1 MMRLMTAN
9 SASNG
14 PAGRTSQ
21 TAERAQTDQSLRVER
36 DKVDDALSE
45 HLAAIEE
52 TADIVIATARRRADA
67 LLAAARADTDRH
79 AQATGATSLIAGE
92 RERADAV
99 VKSERATAD
108 QTVREERAEHVE
120 LLTRER
126 GNTDKDLSVERGR
139 ADLAVITRDQVLGI
153 VSHDLRDILT
163 TVMGF
168 AALIE
173 KGPAPDQATLYAQ
186 RISRSGVRMER
197 LIGDLVDV
205 ASIAAGALAVTREMA
220 DLTSVVVEAL
230 DTFQPRAEAAGV
242 VLTSDLT
249 PPLTGAA
256 FDPARVLQ
264 VLTNLL
270 TNAIK
275 FSPAGGRIVVRASRV
290 GEDIHVSVSDQG
302 IGIPAENIEA
312 VFERFRQVRQNDR
325 RGVGL
330 GLYISKCIV
339 QGHGGRI
346 WADSRLGEGSTF
358 NFTLPLATPT
368 ASAAHQRVARLG
380 GTAATC
386 HGCNPRDRTVT
397 SGTE

>member
-1 MMRLMTAN
+1 MRLMTAN
-9 SASNG
+9 SASNR
-14 PAGRTSQ
+14 PDRAGRTSQ

-36 DKVDDALSE
+36 DTVDDALSE

-67 LLAAARADTDRH
+67 LLAAARADTDSH

-205 ASIAAGALAVTREMA
+205 ASIAAGALAVTREVA
-220 DLTSVVVEAL
+220 DLTPVVVEAL
-230 DTFQPRAEAAGV
+230 DTFQQRAEVAGV
-242 VLTSDLT
+242 VLTSDVT

-275 FSPAGGRIVVRASRV
+275 FSPAGGRIVVRARRV

-302 IGIPAENIEA
+302 IGIPADNIEA

-358 NFTLPLATPT
+358 SFTLPLATPT
-368 ASAAHQRVARLG
+368 ASAAQ
-380 GTAATC
+380 
-386 HGCNPRDRTVT
+386 
-397 SGTE
+397 

>member
-1 MMRLMTAN
+1 MMHLMIAN
-9 SASNG
+9 SASNR
-14 PAGRTSQ
+14 PDRAGRTSQ
-21 TAERAQTDQSLRVER
+21 AAERAQTDQSLRVER

-67 LLAAARADTDRH
+67 LLAAARADTDSH
-79 AQATGATSLIAGE
+79 AEATGATSLIEGE

-99 VKSERATAD
+99 VTSERAIAD
-108 QTVREERAEHVE
+108 QAVREERAEHGE
-120 LLTRER
+120 LLARER
-126 GNTDKDLSVERGR
+126 RDTDKDLSVERGR
-139 ADLAVITRDQVLGI
+139 ADLAVTTRDQVLGI

-173 KGPAPDQATLYAQ
+173 KAPAADQATLYAQ
-186 RISRSGVRMER
+186 RIGRAGVRMAR

-205 ASIAAGALAVTREMA
+205 ASIAAGALAVTREEA
-220 DLTSVVVEAL
+220 DLTPAIVEAV
-230 DTFQPRAEAAGV
+230 DTFQQRAGAAGV
-242 VLTSDLT
+242 LLSVDLT

-256 FDPARVLQ
+256 FDPARLLQ

-302 IGIPAENIEA
+302 IGIPADSIEA

-346 WADSRLGEGSTF
+346 WAESKPGEGSTF
-358 NFTLPLATPT
+358 SFTLPLATPT
-368 ASAAHQRVARLG
+368 ASAAQ
-380 GTAATC
+380 
-386 HGCNPRDRTVT
+386 
-397 SGTE
+397 

>member
-1 MMRLMTAN
+1 M
-9 SASNG
+9 
-14 PAGRTSQ
+14 
-21 TAERAQTDQSLRVER
+21 
-36 DKVDDALSE
+36 
-45 HLAAIEE
+45 
-52 TADIVIATARRRADA
+52 
-67 LLAAARADTDRH
+67 
-79 AQATGATSLIAGE
+79 
-92 RERADAV
+92 
-99 VKSERATAD
+99 
-108 QTVREERAEHVE
+108 
-120 LLTRER
+120 ER
-126 GNTDKDLSVERGR
+126 GP

-186 RISRSGVRMER
+186 RISRAGVRMER
-197 LIGDLVDV
+197 LIGDLIDV
-205 ASIAAGALAVTREMA
+205 ASIAAGALAVTREVA
-220 DLTSVVVEAL
+220 DLTPVVVEAL
-230 DTFQPRAEAAGV
+230 DTFQQRAEVAGV

-290 GEDIHVSVSDQG
+290 GKDIHVSVSDQG
-302 IGIPAENIEA
+302 IGIPADNIEA

-346 WADSRLGEGSTF
+346 WADSRLGGGSTF
-358 NFTLPLATPT
+358 GFTLPPAAPT
-368 ASAAHQRVARLG
+368 ASAAQ
-380 GTAATC
+380 
-386 HGCNPRDRTVT
+386 
-397 SGTE
+397 

>member
-9 SASNG
+9 SASNR
-14 PAGRTSQ
+14 PDRAGRTSQ

-67 LLAAARADTDRH
+67 LLAAARADTDSH

-108 QTVREERAEHVE
+108 QTVREQRAEHVE

-205 ASIAAGALAVTREMA
+205 ASIAAGALAVTREVA
-220 DLTSVVVEAL
+220 DLTPVVVEAL
-230 DTFQPRAEAAGV
+230 DTFQQRAEVAGV
-242 VLTSDLT
+242 VLNSDLT

-256 FDPARVLQ
+256 FDPPRVLQ

-302 IGIPAENIEA
+302 IGIPADNIEA

-358 NFTLPLATPT
+358 SFTLPLATPT
-368 ASAAHQRVARLG
+368 ASAAQ
-380 GTAATC
+380 
-386 HGCNPRDRTVT
+386 
-397 SGTE
+397 